1 MECEVCAEETK
12 TPHKQFGF
20 DCLCEECSADVQ
32 KISEQVTQYGLNG
45 VAITVQNNEI

>member
-1 MECEVCAEETK
+1 MLCEMCDEVTK

-32 KISEQVTQYGLNG
+32 KISEQVTRYAING
-45 VAITVQNNEI
+45 VAITVKNNEI